1 MLCPACLGPDDVT
14 VAGALVEGD
23 CEGTGAKT
31 EGTDE
36 ASTRPDCIE
45 EAVAFI
51 VKIEEIDSE
60 GGPNSSFSNED
71 PLDLLVL
78 DLVLELVAGE

>member
-1 MLCPACLGPDDVT
+1 MLCPACLGPDDVA
-14 VAGALVEGD
+14 VAGVIVEGD
-23 CEGTGAKT
+23 CDGTGA
-31 EGTDE
+31 EADEE

-51 VKIEEIDSE
+51 VKTEEIDSE
-60 GGPNSSFSNED
+60 GGQNSSLSTED

-78 DLVLELVAGE
+78 DLVLELEGV